1 MSPSRAPIPSITSY
15 PSSPTQN
22 NVTRHVTQYHES
34 TNKII
39 QKAAMRIQDRSFEE
53 NVTPLKDAYDYEH
66 LMADPLYPIS
76 TKNKE
81 KIKKIDMKT
90 MELKRM
96 EGLEDMATFLE
107 AETEGTPTKEVD
119 DQLL

>member
-1 MSPSRAPIPSITSY
+1 
-15 PSSPTQN
+15 
-22 NVTRHVTQYHES
+22 
-34 TNKII
+34 
-39 QKAAMRIQDRSFEE
+39 
-53 NVTPLKDAYDYEH
+53 
-66 LMADPLYPIS
+66 MADPLYPIS

-107 AETEGTPTKEVD
+107 AETEGTPAKEVD